1 MKREDQQTIR
11 NIVKNT
17 TRPAL
22 ALGPGIFVNSIF
34 RVSTRVFG
42 RGTDSFPQHHPRH
55 KKKEARALRSLFI
68 ARRHTYRYARVS
80 IYIHTHTRARI
91 SIYHGVEREKERT
104 KMAEERDPLLPTTTT
119 TATKTRAANIREEKD
134 AKESFRKKL
143 RVSRA
148 YREKFTK
155 KKNNNDDKEENDDDA
170 ARANSSSSSAASSS
184 STSSSS
190 SSSSYFHD
198 VFAHGAV
205 LTLVLFSA
213 FFAFMCFGFVSRS
226 HYVRARENA
235 LVKAMNGDFM
245 LEERLMKST
254 NDLVPLSAF
263 LKEEEEEEAEK
274 KRKSDD
280 DDRERVER
288 KEKKKNSKRDARETK
303 YSNGKSFARA
313 ILTKEEMK
321 PFEKWLAKDGEIE
334 LDKLVEALRADKEA
348 LYRGWGENDDSSSSS
363 SSSSKWKHSSATFA
377 ALMEGGA
384 ADEQTRD
391 STVPNSKHKFSLCLD
406 DMENWDVRL
415 GAGAWMDALIQTK
428 PEGKNSA
435 GECFTN
441 VVYDSGPECANA
453 DVRVFQSGSVLWK
466 GAYVGKEN
474 PPSSSQEGASFGA
487 KLMAKLGFFD
497 NDILGPDV
505 SQDIMVDSSPSSENR
520 TAQDPIEITEEA
532 IYEDQM
538 AFWETKSNRRMLLDI
553 GDKKSK
559 KNTSSKKEQEQQ
571 EQQQQQQQQQA
582 ALWRLPPKQNP
593 DQVYVYAS
601 LETPGAFG
609 KDLMN
614 EGLLSQVDYIAHG
627 NEKASSVWLPQ
638 MISTK
643 GLMASY
649 EAFMRSKQSRIP
661 GIAWL
666 GKNCPDNAPKM
677 KVLKEVSNHFP
688 VFSIGECRRN
698 SNEPLGLPEHKVM
711 GSGGIDYFTK
721 TQLALSDYL
730 FYYVG
735 EDADCP
741 GAIHADLWM
750 ALARGSIPVYFGTAS
765 VYEYLPCPEG
775 DCIVD
780 VKKFDSSAHLAK
792 ELRKI
797 SSSEKLYK
805 KATEWRR
812 QSPDKWPLGFKRGIA
827 RASQDFRK
835 TLCDSVLK
843 KGGDQAGSG
852 VTKEDVIK
860 RTITSV
866 PWSNAAAA
874 AVTPA
879 SAATQNG
886 ISDASSSSSNAR
898 LEGALRAEKAAES
911 GDARASSVVCAKQT
925 EVIAL
930 GQKVSDMLGFESE
943 TDGFTD
949 PTDFID
955 VEIKS
960 KQEFEKERKEQEAEE
975 EEEFEEFSSAED
987 AAAAD
992 DANQ

>member
-363 SSSSKWKHSSATFA
+363 SSSKWKHSSATFA

-474 PPSSSQEGASFGA
+474 PPSSPQEGASFGA
-487 KLMAKLGFFD
+487 VLMAKLGFFD

-505 SQDIMVDSSPSSENR
+505 SQDIMVDSSPNSENR
-520 TAQDPIEITEEA
+520 TVQDPIEITEEA
-532 IYEDQM
+532 IYEDQT

-559 KNTSSKKEQEQQ
+559 KNTSSKKEQQ
-571 EQQQQQQQQQA
+571 QQQQQQQQQA

-609 KDLMN
+609 KDLLN

>member
-1 MKREDQQTIR
+1 
-11 NIVKNT
+11 
-17 TRPAL
+17 
-22 ALGPGIFVNSIF
+22 
-34 RVSTRVFG
+34 
-42 RGTDSFPQHHPRH
+42 
-55 KKKEARALRSLFI
+55 
-68 ARRHTYRYARVS
+68 
-80 IYIHTHTRARI
+80 
-91 SIYHGVEREKERT
+91 
-104 KMAEERDPLLPTTTT
+104 MAQGERDPLLPTTTT
-119 TATKTRAANIREEKD
+119 TTPTPTTTRFATNIREEKD

-143 RVSRA
+143 RVSRE
-148 YREKFTK
+148 YREKFTEK
-155 KKNNNDDKEENDDDA
+155 KTKTKNNNDEND
-170 ARANSSSSSAASSS
+170 ARATSSSSSSSSAA

-190 SSSSYFHD
+190 SSSFHD

-245 LEERLMKST
+245 LEEKLMKST
-254 NDLVPLSAF
+254 NDVVPLSVF
-263 LKEEEEEEAEK
+263 LKEEEEEEK
-274 KRKSDD
+274 KRSDD
-280 DDRERVER
+280 DDDEDKERGR
-288 KEKKKNSKRDARETK
+288 KEKKTSERGDDREEEEEEEKDARETK

-348 LYRGWGENDDSSSSS
+348 LYRGWGENDDNDESSSDEDKSSSNSSS
-363 SSSSKWKHSSATFA
+363 SSSSKWKHSSATFV

-384 ADEQTRD
+384 ADEQPRD

-474 PPSSSQEGASFGA
+474 PSSSPQEGASFGA
-487 KLMAKLGFFD
+487 ILMAKLGFFD

-505 SQDIMVDSSPSSENR
+505 SQDIMVDSSPNSENR
-520 TAQDPIEITEEA
+520 TVQDPIEITEEA
-532 IYEDQM
+532 VYEDQM
-538 AFWETKSNRRMLLDI
+538 AFWETKLNRRMLLDV

-559 KNTSSKKEQEQQ
+559 KNTSSKEE
-571 EQQQQQQQQQA
+571 QQQQQQQQA

-649 EAFMRSKQSRIP
+649 EAFMRSKRSRIP

-677 KVLKEVSNHFP
+677 KVLKEISNHFP

-711 GSGGIDYFTK
+711 GSGGIDFFTK

-812 QSPDKWPLGFKRGIA
+812 RSPDKWPLGFKRGIA

-866 PWSNAAAA
+866 PWSNAAVAA
-874 AVTPA
+874 MTPE
-879 SAATQNG
+879 SAATQKDT
-886 ISDASSSSSNAR
+886 SDASSSSSKAH

-987 AAAAD
+987 DDDDD

>member
-1 MKREDQQTIR
+1 
-11 NIVKNT
+11 
-17 TRPAL
+17 
-22 ALGPGIFVNSIF
+22 
-34 RVSTRVFG
+34 
-42 RGTDSFPQHHPRH
+42 
-55 KKKEARALRSLFI
+55 
-68 ARRHTYRYARVS
+68 
-80 IYIHTHTRARI
+80 
-91 SIYHGVEREKERT
+91 
-104 KMAEERDPLLPTTTT
+104 MAEERDPLLPTTTT
-119 TATKTRAANIREEKD
+119 RPTRALTNIREEKD

-143 RVSRA
+143 RVSRE
-148 YREKFTK
+148 YREKFSEKK
-155 KKNNNDDKEENDDDA
+155 KKNDDDDDA
-170 ARANSSSSSAASSS
+170 RAAESSSSSAA

-190 SSSSYFHD
+190 SSSFHD

-235 LVKAMNGDFM
+235 LVKAMNSDFI
-245 LEERLMKST
+245 LEEKMMKST
-254 NDLVPLSAF
+254 NDLVPLSVF
-263 LKEEEEEEAEK
+263 LKEEEEEEEEK
-274 KRKSDD
+274 KRSNDDDDDDDEERGRKEEKKKNKRD
-280 DDRERVER
+280 DDREEE
-288 KEKKKNSKRDARETK
+288 EKDARETK

-348 LYRGWGENDDSSSSS
+348 LYRGWGENDDNDESSSDKDKSSSSSSS

-384 ADEQTRD
+384 ADEQPRD
-391 STVPNSKHKFSLCLD
+391 STVLNSKHKFSLCLD

-474 PPSSSQEGASFGA
+474 PPSSPQEGASFGA
-487 KLMAKLGFFD
+487 VLMAKLGFFD

-505 SQDIMVDSSPSSENR
+505 SQDIMVDSSPNSENR
-520 TAQDPIEITEEA
+520 TVQDPIEITEEA
-532 IYEDQM
+532 IYEDQT
-538 AFWETKSNRRMLLDI
+538 AFWESKSNRRMLLDI

-559 KNTSSKKEQEQQ
+559 KNTSSKKEQQ
-571 EQQQQQQQQQA
+571 QQQQQQQQQA

-609 KDLMN
+609 KDLLN

-711 GSGGIDYFTK
+711 GSGGIDFFTK

-866 PWSNAAAA
+866 PWSNAAVAA
-874 AVTPA
+874 LTPA
-879 SAATQNG
+879 SAATQND

-987 AAAAD
+987 DDDDD
-992 DANQ
+992 DANR

>member
-474 PPSSSQEGASFGA
+474 PPSSPQEGASFGA
-487 KLMAKLGFFD
+487 VLMAKLGFFD

-505 SQDIMVDSSPSSENR
+505 SQDIMVDSSPNSENR
-520 TAQDPIEITEEA
+520 TVQDPIEITEEA
-532 IYEDQM
+532 IYEDQT

-559 KNTSSKKEQEQQ
+559 KNTSSKKEQQ
-571 EQQQQQQQQQA
+571 QQQQQQQQQA

-609 KDLMN
+609 KDLLN

>member
-1 MKREDQQTIR
+1 MKAFSA
-11 NIVKNT
+11 
-17 TRPAL
+17 P
-22 ALGPGIFVNSIF
+22 
-34 RVSTRVFG
+34 
-42 RGTDSFPQHHPRH
+42 RG
-55 KKKEARALRSLFI
+55 
-68 ARRHTYRYARVS
+68 
-80 IYIHTHTRARI
+80 
-91 SIYHGVEREKERT
+91 
-104 KMAEERDPLLPTTTT
+104 ERDPLLTTTLVN
-119 TATKTRAANIREEKD
+119 ASSGSRNNIREEKS
-134 AKESFRKKL
+134 ALESFRKK
-143 RVSRA
+143 RESSVRNK
-148 YREKFTK
+148 EKFTK
-155 KKNNNDDKEENDDDA
+155 KEEEDQEVQRPKNNNNK
-170 ARANSSSSSAASSS
+170 
-184 STSSSS
+184 TI
-190 SSSSYFHD
+190 HD
-198 VFAHGAV
+198 VFAHSAV
-205 LTLVLFSA
+205 FVLVLFSA
-213 FFAFMCFGFVSRS
+213 FFAFVCVGFVHRS
-226 HYVRARENA
+226 HYIRAKENA
-235 LVKAMNGDFM
+235 LVRAMNADM
-245 LEERLMKST
+245 LEETLMKNT
-254 NDLVPLSAF
+254 NELVPLSVF
-263 LKEEEEEEAEK
+263 LKTSGSGSDSLEEEEDENGDEDGRRKDAFFAAEK
-274 KRKSDD
+274 SGKRRKK
-280 DDRERVER
+280 EEKVET
-288 KEKKKNSKRDARETK
+288 TK
-303 YSNGKSFARA
+303 YSNGKSFART
-313 ILTKEEMK
+313 ILTKEEVK

-334 LDKLVEALRADKEA
+334 LDKLVEALRADKET
-348 LYRGWGENDDSSSSS
+348 LYEKNQEEEGTLGRREKEDDEDSSSSS
-363 SSSSKWKHSSATFA
+363 STRSRNNNKNSNNNKWKHSSATFA
-377 ALMEGGA
+377 ASINGGGG
-384 ADEQTRD
+384 DDLVDD

-441 VVYDSGPECANA
+441 VVYDSGPECAKA
-453 DVRVFQSGSVLWK
+453 DVRVFQSGSVLLK
-466 GAYVGKEN
+466 GAYVSREN
-474 PPSSSQEGASFGA
+474 PAPPQEGTTIGA

-497 NDILGPDV
+497 NDILGPDIN
-505 SQDIMVDSSPSSENR
+505 QDIMIDSSLENENR
-520 TAQDPIEITEEA
+520 TAQDPIEFTEEA

-538 AFWETKSNRRMLLDI
+538 AFWESKSNRRMLLNN
-553 GDKKSK
+553 KKSK
-559 KNTSSKKEQEQQ
+559 KKKSLGEKEEVVLHQRGEKQE
-571 EQQQQQQQQQA
+571 EKQQQQQSQQQQQA
-582 ALWRLPPKQNP
+582 ALWRLPAKQNP

-627 NEKASSVWLPQ
+627 NEKASSLWLPQ

-649 EAFMRSKQSRIP
+649 EAFSRSKQSRIP

-677 KVLKEVSNHFP
+677 KVLKEVSKHFP

-698 SNEPLGLPEHKVM
+698 TNEPLGLPEHKVM
-711 GSGGIDYFTK
+711 GSGGIDFFTK

-750 ALARGSIPVYFGTAS
+750 ALARGSIPVYFGTAN

-797 SSSEKLYK
+797 SSSQKLYK

-812 QSPDKWPLGFKRGIA
+812 QSPDNWPLGFRRGIA

-843 KGGDQAGSG
+843 KGGDQADL
-852 VTKEDVIK
+852 TKEEVIK

-866 PWSNAAAA
+866 PWSNAAS
-874 AVTPA
+874 VKST
-879 SAATQNG
+879 TTNN
-886 ISDASSSSSNAR
+886 DDENNASSSSSSSSTTTTTTATAY
-898 LEGALRAEKAAES
+898 LEGALRAEKAAEI
-911 GDARASSVVCAKQT
+911 GDQRASSVACAKQT

-930 GQKVSDMLGFESE
+930 GQRVGDMLGFESE
-943 TDGFTD
+943 IDGFTD
-949 PTDFID
+949 PSDFIN

-960 KQEFEKERKEQEAEE
+960 KQQLEKERKEQEAFDEAEE
-975 EEEFEEFSSAED
+975 I
-987 AAAAD
+987 D
-992 DANQ
+992 DSGDD

>member
-1 MKREDQQTIR
+1 
-11 NIVKNT
+11 
-17 TRPAL
+17 
-22 ALGPGIFVNSIF
+22 
-34 RVSTRVFG
+34 
-42 RGTDSFPQHHPRH
+42 
-55 KKKEARALRSLFI
+55 
-68 ARRHTYRYARVS
+68 
-80 IYIHTHTRARI
+80 
-91 SIYHGVEREKERT
+91 
-104 KMAEERDPLLPTTTT
+104 MAEERDPLLPTTTT
-119 TATKTRAANIREEKD
+119 RPTRALTNIREEKD

-143 RVSRA
+143 RVSRE
-148 YREKFTK
+148 YREKFSEKTK
-155 KKNNNDDKEENDDDA
+155 NKNDDDDD
-170 ARANSSSSSAASSS
+170 ARAAESSSSAA

-190 SSSSYFHD
+190 SSSFHD

-235 LVKAMNGDFM
+235 LVKAMNSDFI
-245 LEERLMKST
+245 LEEKMMKST
-254 NDLVPLSAF
+254 NDLVPLSVF
-263 LKEEEEEEAEK
+263 LKEEEEEEEEK
-274 KRKSDD
+274 KRSNDDDDDDDEERGRKEEKKKNKRD
-280 DDRERVER
+280 DDREEE
-288 KEKKKNSKRDARETK
+288 EKDARETK

-348 LYRGWGENDDSSSSS
+348 LYRGWGENDDNDESSSDKDKSSSSSS

-384 ADEQTRD
+384 ADEQPRD
-391 STVPNSKHKFSLCLD
+391 STVLNSKHKFSLCLD

-474 PPSSSQEGASFGA
+474 PPSSPQEGASFGA
-487 KLMAKLGFFD
+487 VLMAKLGFFD

-505 SQDIMVDSSPSSENR
+505 SQDIMVDSSPNSENR
-520 TAQDPIEITEEA
+520 TVQDPIEITEEA
-532 IYEDQM
+532 IYEDQT
-538 AFWETKSNRRMLLDI
+538 AFWESKSNRRMLLDI

-559 KNTSSKKEQEQQ
+559 KNTSSKKEQQ
-571 EQQQQQQQQQA
+571 QQQQQQQQQA

-609 KDLMN
+609 KDLLN

-711 GSGGIDYFTK
+711 GSGGIDFFTK

-812 QSPDKWPLGFKRGIA
+812 RSPDKWPLGFKRGIA

-866 PWSNAAAA
+866 PWSNAAVA
-874 AVTPA
+874 AVTPV
-879 SAATQNG
+879 SAATQND
-886 ISDASSSSSNAR
+886 ISDASSSSSNAL

-987 AAAAD
+987 DDDDD
-992 DANQ
+992 DANR

>member
-711 GSGGIDYFTK
+711 GSGGIDFFTK

-812 QSPDKWPLGFKRGIA
+812 RSPDKWPLGFKRGIA

-866 PWSNAAAA
+866 PWSNAAVAA
-874 AVTPA
+874 LTPA
-879 SAATQNG
+879 SAATQND

-987 AAAAD
+987 DDDDD
-992 DANQ
+992 DANR

>member
-1 MKREDQQTIR
+1 
-11 NIVKNT
+11 
-17 TRPAL
+17 
-22 ALGPGIFVNSIF
+22 
-34 RVSTRVFG
+34 
-42 RGTDSFPQHHPRH
+42 
-55 KKKEARALRSLFI
+55 
-68 ARRHTYRYARVS
+68 
-80 IYIHTHTRARI
+80 
-91 SIYHGVEREKERT
+91 
-104 KMAEERDPLLPTTTT
+104 
-119 TATKTRAANIREEKD
+119 
-134 AKESFRKKL
+134 
-143 RVSRA
+143 
-148 YREKFTK
+148 
-155 KKNNNDDKEENDDDA
+155 
-170 ARANSSSSSAASSS
+170 
-184 STSSSS
+184 
-190 SSSSYFHD
+190 
-198 VFAHGAV
+198 
-205 LTLVLFSA
+205 
-213 FFAFMCFGFVSRS
+213 
-226 HYVRARENA
+226 
-235 LVKAMNGDFM
+235 
-245 LEERLMKST
+245 LMKST

-263 LKEEEEEEAEK
+263 LKEEEEEEAEEEE
-274 KRKSDD
+274 RDD
-280 DDRERVER
+280 DGGEEEEGEEGEEEEEEE
-288 KEKKKNSKRDARETK
+288 EKDSARETK

-559 KNTSSKKEQEQQ
+559 KNTSSKKEQEQEQ
-571 EQQQQQQQQQA
+571 EQQQQQA

-852 VTKEDVIK
+852 VTEEDVIK

-866 PWSNAAAA
+866 PWSNAAVAA
-874 AVTPA
+874 LTPA
-879 SAATQNG
+879 SAATQND

>member
-104 KMAEERDPLLPTTTT
+104 KMAEERDPLLPTTT

-474 PPSSSQEGASFGA
+474 PPSSPQEGASFGA
-487 KLMAKLGFFD
+487 VLMAKLGFFD

-505 SQDIMVDSSPSSENR
+505 SQDIMVDSSPNSENR
-520 TAQDPIEITEEA
+520 TVQDPIEITEEA
-532 IYEDQM
+532 IYEDQT

-559 KNTSSKKEQEQQ
+559 KNTSSKKEQQ
-571 EQQQQQQQQQA
+571 QQQQQQQQQA

-609 KDLMN
+609 KDLLN

>member
-609 KDLMN
+609 KDLLN

-866 PWSNAAAA
+866 PWSNAAVAA
-874 AVTPA
+874 LTPA
-879 SAATQNG
+879 SAATQND

-987 AAAAD
+987 DDDDD
-992 DANQ
+992 DANR